1 VWILQDIRTRARHTC
16 TPHAHAT
23 RALLKHPLLTVS
35 DPLRTARGSIPLCQ
49 RTMLTGA
56 SSGSAFAGSVQDP
69 RSVAHAR
76 FTHARFTHTHTHA
89 MHARTHLPHAMQTR
103 HSPLLTRR
111 PPPDGPRLDRQRVRW
126 CRTEARATQAN
137 ARSCDTIS
145 RCSSCYSLKQLA
157 RTSRV
162 RFPIGASAG
171 AGGGAGGAAEKGW
184 SVRNTRI

>member
-1 VWILQDIRTRARHTC
+1 MWILQDIRTRARHTC

-76 FTHARFTHTHTHA
+76 FTHARFTHTHTRD
-89 MHARTHLPHAMQTR
+89 ARTHTF
-103 HSPLLTRR
+103 SLT
-111 PPPDGPRLDRQRVRW
+111 QRKRDI
-126 CRTEARATQAN
+126 AP
-137 ARSCDTIS
+137 
-145 RCSSCYSLKQLA
+145 YSLGGPLRTA
-157 RTSRV
+157 RGLTGSAFADRPLPPH
-162 RFPIGASAG
+162 FWKNDPHSAPILY
-171 AGGGAGGAAEKGW
+171 
-184 SVRNTRI
+184 I